1 MTTKKQIHHGTIQK
15 VGTCIMPFFIPLTC
29 ITLCQ
34 YYSITSLVLFTKNSK
49 LWNERKDVLPHYIK
63 GSREWY
69 L

>member
-1 MTTKKQIHHGTIQK
+1 MTTKKRIHHGTIQK

-29 ITLCQ
+29 ITHCQ